1 MNFSKRLKS
10 KVGYIQKILED
21 DIYLIGGQNMIDEIF
36 ERGQRVSS
44 EFFIDTV
51 WVKMLVTDEN
61 GVFDTQVYNVVFEP
75 AARTHWHAHPGGQI
89 LIVTRGKGFYQEKGK
104 TARVLKPGDVVEI
117 PPNVVHWHG
126 AAPDREFVHIGMSTR
141 VHLGPAKW
149 FGPVTD
155 EEYKSAVEEK

>member
-1 MNFSKRLKS
+1 MS
-10 KVGYIQKILED
+10 D
-21 DIYLIGGQNMIDEIF
+21 DLFGKGTKA
-36 ERGQRVSS
+36 SS
-44 EFFIDTV
+44 DFFTGTV
-51 WVKMLVTDEN
+51 WLKMLVTDED

-89 LIVTRGKGFYQEKGK
+89 LIVTKGKGFYQEKGK
-104 TARVLKPGDVVEI
+104 PARLLKPGDVVEI

-126 AAPDREFVHIGMSTR
+126 AAPDGEFVHIGISTR

-155 EEYKSAVEEK
+155 EEYGSVTGEI